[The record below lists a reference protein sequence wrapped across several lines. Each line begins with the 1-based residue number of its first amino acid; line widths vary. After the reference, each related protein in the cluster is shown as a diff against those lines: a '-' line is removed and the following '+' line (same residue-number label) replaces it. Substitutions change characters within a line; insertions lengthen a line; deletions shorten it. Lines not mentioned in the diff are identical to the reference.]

1 MRKIST
7 YELWIDFLPNAKYI
21 PALKDQ
27 YYSVVKDHVQKI
39 TCQNILLNF
48 STKITAL
55 GIAILCVLENIHRD
69 ILLKNLFVIDQFTA

>member
-7 YELWIDFLPNAKYI
+7 YELWIDFLPNVKPI

-39 TCQNILLNF
+39 TCQNIFFNF
-48 STKITAL
+48 SKKVTEL
-55 GIAILCVLENIHRD
+55 GIAVLIEIKRWR
-69 ILLKNLFVIDQFTA
+69 FQ